1 MFNGITKET
10 ADANQDSHLDRCSI
24 DPLARGTG
32 RCGGLGCGVAPPP
45 YPGPEASNYCP
56 NFLNFAHACAA
67 WATAGFLV
75 CLCLTVVAGFLAAQL
90 NNDQSKTGFLK
101 KNQSTFLIALALL
114 SGIFG
119 AYLHSRADAASSAAA
134 EVEVAMMNRD
144 SANRYNMC
152 LGAASRWDASL
163 SKALDAAN
171 AAVPNTEANG
181 TYQLANAVEKS
192 GEARGRVIRATENQ
206 GQVLMTLLDV
216 MESIPQAKMP
226 KPLKE
231 KLAAA
236 RATLEVA
243 KSTLGD
249 ATAISN
255 ETTDLVVKAKK
266 SLPSGDGNQTLAPAP
281 PKLEPKPGVPSDA
294 KSM

>member
-1 MFNGITKET
+1 M
-10 ADANQDSHLDRCSI
+10 
-24 DPLARGTG
+24 
-32 RCGGLGCGVAPPP
+32 
-45 YPGPEASNYCP
+45 
-56 NFLNFAHACAA
+56 
-67 WATAGFLV
+67 
-75 CLCLTVVAGFLAAQL
+75 VAGFLAAQL

-101 KNQSTFLIALALL
+101 KNQSTFLFALALL

-192 GEARGRVIRATENQ
+192 GEARGRVIR
-206 GQVLMTLLDV
+206 
-216 MESIPQAKMP
+216 
-226 KPLKE
+226 
-231 KLAAA
+231 
-236 RATLEVA
+236 
-243 KSTLGD
+243 
-249 ATAISN
+249 
-255 ETTDLVVKAKK
+255 
-266 SLPSGDGNQTLAPAP
+266 
-281 PKLEPKPGVPSDA
+281 SDHA
-294 KSM
+294 CLFSEWRRRL